1 MMKKKQ
7 QRATTGEKNHVNSR
21 YPNAHKQKKWYLAQA
36 ELNRVTGLSAS
47 EAAYNFCVFTTFRMT
62 IHKGVNYAPHLH
74 DMMIICLMW
83 DLAMLCEQK
92 STKNLASMCF
102 REQRIIV
109 TEQKEY

>member
-1 MMKKKQ
+1 MMNKT
-7 QRATTGEKNHVNSR
+7 AEGYHGEKIMWIPGTLMRINKKNDIWLK
-21 YPNAHKQKKWYLAQA
+21 PNLIELQVWVRVKQPI
-36 ELNRVTGLSAS
+36 T
-47 EAAYNFCVFTTFRMT
+47 CVFTTFRMT
-62 IHKGVNYAPHLH
+62 IHKGVNYVPHLH

-109 TEQKEY
+109 TNELKEY